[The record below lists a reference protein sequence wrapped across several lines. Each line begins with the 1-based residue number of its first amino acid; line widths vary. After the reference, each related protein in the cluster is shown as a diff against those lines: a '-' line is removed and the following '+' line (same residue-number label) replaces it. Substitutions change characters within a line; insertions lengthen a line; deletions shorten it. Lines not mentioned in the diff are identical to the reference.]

1 MKLKVTIEKDGTA
14 FSSDTMECD
23 EGLAPFFAVGLA
35 QSALVASEL
44 MHQEDRL
51 EVLGSEEDSLLDKAG
66 Y

>member
-14 FSSDTMECD
+14 FSSDSMECD

-35 QSALVASEL
+35 QRALIGSEL

-51 EVLGSEEDSLLDKAG
+51 EVLGSDESALLSKAG
-66 Y
+66 H

>member
-44 MHQEDRL
+44 MRKEDRL
-51 EVLGSEEDSLLDKAG
+51 EVLGSDESALLSKSG